1 MEFQALT
8 PRIDREID
16 PAKRLP
22 LVHQAEAIME
32 QDPPLLPVA
41 WERINEIW
49 YNYVKGLNPAAYRHL
64 RRRALGYG
72 LARQGVNH
80 TAFRGCTCG
89 LGDVLPDTSDGEP
102 STPRR
107 RMAAQIVCITGRAN
121 WELPLSTPRRPFA
134 AVGCVAPVTEFLR
147 R

>member
-8 PRIDREID
+8 ARIDREID

-49 YNYVKGLNPAAYRHL
+49 Y
-64 RRRALGYG
+64 
-72 LARQGVNH
+72 
-80 TAFRGCTCG
+80 
-89 LGDVLPDTSDGEP
+89 S
-102 STPRR
+102 
-107 RMAAQIVCITGRAN
+107 
-121 WELPLSTPRRPFA
+121 
-134 AVGCVAPVTEFLR
+134 
-147 R
+147 